1 MDDPKG
7 ISPMYGVNQRSGRFR
22 GAAGRPGAFHG
33 NLPLWPSADQR
44 RAKSRAEAV
53 ARNSPVPL
61 RTSTTRHPAAAGGT
75 AHALSKPR
83 PVAPP
88 EEGLASRFRELAE
101 RWREDTQFQSSAT
114 ALFMHPDYQEIIGMG
129 HQALPLILQD
139 LAATRSNWF
148 WALRAIT
155 GENPVPP
162 EERGQIGKMTERWLA
177 WGHAHE
183 YL

>member
-1 MDDPKG
+1 
-7 ISPMYGVNQRSGRFR
+7 
-22 GAAGRPGAFHG
+22 
-33 NLPLWPSADQR
+33 
-44 RAKSRAEAV
+44 
-53 ARNSPVPL
+53 
-61 RTSTTRHPAAAGGT
+61 
-75 AHALSKPR
+75 
-83 PVAPP
+83 
-88 EEGLASRFRELAE
+88 
-101 RWREDTQFQSSAT
+101 
-114 ALFMHPDYQEIIGMG
+114 MG

-162 EERGQIGKMTERWLA
+162 EERGQIGKMTERWLE